1 MSTRTDTELTLTPH
15 TTTTTDQTVSV
26 IETDARPT
34 GPLAG
39 NPGLVGIPLTIAG
52 AIGLGFSNMGY
63 LSPTGVG
70 AVLPTIL
77 TATAV
82 GLLITTIWAAALG
95 QNSSA
100 GLFGVFF
107 GFYASYAAL
116 AIGLINGWYG
126 FTAKDV
132 LAAQVVWFVSWIVTL
147 VLLTVT
153 TLNFPWTYTLLLVL
167 VDVAL
172 LLLLFGATNSSTTLT
187 RAGGVLIIAFI
198 ALAAYLYIDAMDR
211 ESGHRGLPVG
221 KSLRP

>member
-1 MSTRTDTELTLTPH
+1 MSTSPDSDLALTPH
-15 TTTTTDQTVSV
+15 TTIEQTASP
-26 IETDARPT
+26 IETNSQPT

-52 AIGLGFSNMGY
+52 AIGLGFSNIGY
-63 LSPTGVG
+63 LSATGVG

-77 TATAV
+77 TATAI
-82 GLLITTIWAAALG
+82 GLLLTTIWAAALG
-95 QNSSA
+95 QNASA

-116 AIGLINGWYG
+116 AMGLINGWYG
-126 FTAKDV
+126 ITAEDV

-167 VDVAL
+167 VDFAL
-172 LLLLFGATNSSTTLT
+172 LLLLLGATNSSTILT
-187 RAGGVLIIAFI
+187 RTGGVLIIAFI

-221 KSLRP
+221 NPLRP

>member
-1 MSTRTDTELTLTPH
+1 MSTVTDTPLAPTIH
-15 TTTTTDQTVSV
+15 NATVGFAPV
-26 IETDARPT
+26 PEPAPRPS

-77 TATAV
+77 TATAI

-95 QNSSA
+95 LNASA

-116 AIGLINGWYG
+116 AMGLVNGWYG
-126 FTAKDV
+126 LAAEDA

-147 VLLTVT
+147 VLLTIT

-172 LLLLFGATNSSTTLT
+172 VFLLLGAANSAVVLT
-187 RAGGVLIIAFI
+187 RAGGIFVIAFI
-198 ALAAYLYIDAMDR
+198 VLAAYLYIDAMDR
-211 ESGHRGLPVG
+211 ENGHRGLPVG
-221 KSLRP
+221 RPLRP

>member
-1 MSTRTDTELTLTPH
+1 MSTTSDTHLPATPH
-15 TTTTTDQTVSV
+15 TLTEQTAAV

-52 AIGLGFSNMGY
+52 AIGLGFANLGY
-63 LSPTGVG
+63 LSATGVG

-77 TATAV
+77 TATAI

-95 QNSSA
+95 QNASA

-116 AIGLINGWYG
+116 AMGLINGWYG
-126 FTAKDV
+126 FTAEDV

-147 VLLTVT
+147 VLLTIT
-153 TLNFPWTYTLLLVL
+153 TLHFPWTYTLLLIL

-172 LLLLFGATNSSTTLT
+172 LLLLLGATNSSTALT

-211 ESGHRGLPVG
+211 EVGHRGLPIG
-221 KSLRP
+221 NPLRP

>member
-1 MSTRTDTELTLTPH
+1 MSTITDPTLATSGSADQ
-15 TTTTTDQTVSV
+15 DQTASV
-26 IETDARPT
+26 LELETRPS

-52 AIGLGFSNMGY
+52 AIGLGFSTMGY
-63 LSPTGVG
+63 LSATGGG

-77 TATAV
+77 TATAI

-95 QNSSA
+95 QNASA

-116 AIGLINGWYG
+116 ALGLINGWYG
-126 FTAKDV
+126 FTPDDIR
-132 LAAQVVWFVSWIVTL
+132 AAQVVWFVSWIVTL
-147 VLLTVT
+147 VLLTIT
-153 TLNFPWTYTLLLVL
+153 TMNFPWSYTLLLAL

-172 LLLLFGATNSSTTLT
+172 ILLLAGVMTPSVPLT
-187 RAGGVLIIAFI
+187 RAGGIFVVAFI

-211 ESGHRGLPVG
+211 EAGHRGLPVG
-221 KSLRP
+221 KPLRP